1 MIRPSSSQSSFVT
14 NQTRDQRYLAKVT
27 AKAFA
32 GYFCLLKIRLCIF
45 QVSDN
50 GGNVSFLY
58 DLVGSGSQVS
68 SLSRGVAADEM
79 DGGSRQS
86 GTQGVDDEVVDQQLF
101 SSRVSANKEA
111 TVTVVTLTDHHQRP
125 RWVDRQKFMKQCKI
139 GKNFGLYRCYFI
151 LQSVRNYEQ
160 RGDIL
165 FRPAA
170 KRLGLK

>member
-1 MIRPSSSQSSFVT
+1 M
-14 NQTRDQRYLAKVT
+14 
-27 AKAFA
+27 
-32 GYFCLLKIRLCIF
+32 LKIRLCIF

-125 RWVDRQKFMKQCKI
+125 RWVDRQRLMDSVKFGRTLAYTGVISFCS
-139 GKNFGLYRCYFI
+139 LYVTMSKEVTSS
-151 LQSVRNYEQ
+151 LDQPPS
-160 RGDIL
+160 G
-165 FRPAA
+165 
-170 KRLGLK
+170 